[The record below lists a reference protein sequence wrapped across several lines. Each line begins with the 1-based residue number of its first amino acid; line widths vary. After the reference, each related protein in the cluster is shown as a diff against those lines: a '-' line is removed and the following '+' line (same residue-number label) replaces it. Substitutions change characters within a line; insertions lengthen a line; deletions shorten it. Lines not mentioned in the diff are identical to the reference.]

1 MESKEFMS
9 LVEAAMSVVIN
20 EDHMKGK
27 EVIVFGKRGMV
38 IKEVG
43 SDGDT
48 ENDEIYQVKF
58 EDGTVKN
65 VPARDME
72 MQSDK
77 REPSENEL
85 EDIANESVDKGH
97 HKYSITNIQHDTGK
111 KKVKGR

>member
-48 ENDEIYQVKF
+48 ENDE
-58 EDGTVKN
+58 N
-65 VPARDME
+65 AW
-72 MQSDK
+72 
-77 REPSENEL
+77 
-85 EDIANESVDKGH
+85 
-97 HKYSITNIQHDTGK
+97 
-111 KKVKGR
+111 